1 MLSGNTLLNQ
11 EFSSTPLEKFW
22 KHLVSVLETMMGLNK
37 HTLVSEGRQKR
48 KRKEGWVGQSFP
60 WKTTE
65 GRRIPH
71 PYLTQGAGLSPGP
84 KLLCLLLGS
93 GSYLPNLHFTAS
105 FSPHIWER
113 IHLSLQTAQPSNIAD
128 FLTTCSGILTRPFS
142 ISHAPA
148 LPSPAP
154 WKWISFLVWCGGRRS
169 PGPQLQLR
177 SPCPDLQF
185 LLTLAQNRAVALG
198 KWRD

>member
-71 PYLTQGAGLSPGP
+71 PYLTQGAGLSPAP
-84 KLLCLLLGS
+84 ELLCLLLGS

-113 IHLSLQTAQPSNIAD
+113 IHLPPNKICHCFHCFPFICHEVMGLDAKILVFWMLSFKPTFHSSPSLYSRGSLVLH
-128 FLTTCSGILTRPFS
+128 FLP
-142 ISHAPA
+142 
-148 LPSPAP
+148 
-154 WKWISFLVWCGGRRS
+154 
-169 PGPQLQLR
+169 
-177 SPCPDLQF
+177 
-185 LLTLAQNRAVALG
+185 
-198 KWRD
+198 